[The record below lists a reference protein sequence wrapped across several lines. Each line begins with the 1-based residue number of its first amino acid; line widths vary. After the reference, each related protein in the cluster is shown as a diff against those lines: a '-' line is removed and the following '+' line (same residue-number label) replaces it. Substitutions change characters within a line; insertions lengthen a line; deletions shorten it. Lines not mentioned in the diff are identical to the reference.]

1 MVNPSQKG
9 ASLIL
14 LDDLQGGGK
23 GGGGNCLDLGGSGPG
38 HGGLEGVEAQGAA
51 GHLVHERRHPWK
63 KRGKEYE
70 QLKESISQ
78 RLLAELYKREPQLKG
93 KVACYELSSPITTQ
107 HFMNY
112 EKGELYGIDHNP
124 ERYKQRF
131 LQPRTPIKNLYLTGQ
146 DIVTCGV
153 AGALFAGFI
162 TASAI
167 LRKNILK
174 PLLKNKKSKAA

>member
-1 MVNPSQKG
+1 MPYGIFKQWRDTS
-9 ASLIL
+9 
-14 LDDLQGGGK
+14 
-23 GGGGNCLDLGGSGPG
+23 
-38 HGGLEGVEAQGAA
+38 
-51 GHLVHERRHPWK
+51 WK
-63 KRGKEYE
+63 KRGNDYE
-70 QLKESISQ
+70 QLKERIAK
-78 RLLAELYKREPQLKG
+78 RLLAELYKKEPQLKG
-93 KVACYELSSPITTQ
+93 NVDCYELSSPITTQ

-112 EKGELYGIDHNP
+112 EFGELYGIDHNP

-167 LRKNILK
+167 LRKNIVKSLMK
-174 PLLKNKKSKAA
+174 TKKMTAA